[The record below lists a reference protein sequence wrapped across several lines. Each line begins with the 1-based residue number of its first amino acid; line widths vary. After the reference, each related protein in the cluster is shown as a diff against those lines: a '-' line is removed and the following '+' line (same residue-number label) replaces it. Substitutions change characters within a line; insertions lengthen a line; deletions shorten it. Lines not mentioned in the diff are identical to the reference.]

1 MFDRQAI
8 PTIDERIE
16 KTQTKPKVNLKRK
29 STQKAPLTFSGYTNY
44 FIKKRET
51 LDAKGETKKT
61 EIKISH
67 ASGPILNSQQQIK
80 ASFLNPEIQYD
91 QDIVENWIPHMAY
104 SVVDESSG
112 QPLSAAEADS
122 RREEKK
128 NWIPHYFVNP
138 LQDLDYLVIEAI
150 SRMTFVGPLFDALL
164 RFIVGTGFRP
174 ELELINPDKDEDV
187 NEKLIDEHQEVID
200 TLLEIDNQISKDDS
214 RDLDTSF
221 TEKITAM
228 ISVTNLFNRGSLM
241 FGYEEPIKVNGTT
254 YKEIPSS
261 LKFAHPRDLG
271 IIEADPGTW
280 RLRSVQWRNAYYM
293 VPAKDMIYL
302 WNPLISAKTRNSWLY
317 GDSMLMPML
326 DASRTIRKNIGV
338 NFPAMGEASWSG
350 LFILAIK
357 PQGQT
362 LSDKEKEYDQVVKNF
377 VRGAPNILMEDPED
391 VKSFSTDFQPKIK
404 EFADLTEM
412 LLRYCVASTG
422 LPHSMFYD
430 ESTSNRSTMIGK
442 IQMATATVINPMRQ
456 WIGREISNQWY
467 NRWFRLIYKDKKDLM
482 ETFRIKMVFD
492 DLRVE
497 EWFDK
502 IEAVND
508 LDSRKQL
515 TDVSYGEMAGIDNY
529 QNKVEADAEVTP
541 GGEGKSEFKFGDDQG
556 NQFEIKKR
564 KEFAGKTKKKA

>member
-1 MFDRQAI
+1 MFDKQAI

-29 STQKAPLTFSGYTNY
+29 SKQKAPLTFSGYTDY

-51 LDAKGETKKT
+51 LDAKGQTKKT

-80 ASFLNPEIQYD
+80 ASFLNPEVQYD
-91 QDIVENWIPHMAY
+91 QDIVENWIPHMSY
-104 SVVDESSG
+104 SVVDEDSG
-112 QPLSAAEADS
+112 QALSAADADS
-122 RREEKK
+122 RREKNT

-174 ELELINPDKDEDV
+174 ELELINPDKDEDK
-187 NEKLIDEHQEVID
+187 NEKLIEKHQEVID
-200 TLLEIDNQISKDDS
+200 TLIGIDNQISKDDS

-228 ISVTNLFNRGSLM
+228 VSVTNIFNRGALM
-241 FGYEEPIKVNGTT
+241 FGYEDPIKVNGTT

-280 RLRSVQWRNAYYM
+280 RLKSVQWRNAYYM

-317 GDSMLMPML
+317 GDSMLLPML
-326 DASRTIRKNIGV
+326 DASRVIRKNIGV
-338 NFPAMGEASWSG
+338 NFPAMAEATWAG

-362 LSDKEKEYDQVVKNF
+362 LSEKEKEYDQVVKNF
-377 VRGAPNILMEDPED
+377 VRGAPNILMEDPEE
-391 VKSFSTDFQPKIK
+391 VKSFSTDFNPKIK

-442 IQMATATVINPMRQ
+442 IQMATSTVINPMRQ

-467 NRWFRLIYKDKKDLM
+467 NRWFRLIYKDKKDLL
-482 ETFRIKMVFD
+482 TKFRIKMVFD
-492 DLRVE
+492 DLRIE

-502 IEAVND
+502 IEAVNE

-515 TDVSYGEMAGIDNY
+515 TDNAYGEMAGIENY
-529 QNKVEADAEVTP
+529 TNKIEADAEVTP
-541 GGEGKSEFKFGDDQG
+541 GGNGPGNFKFGDDKG
-556 NQFEIKKR
+556 NKFEIKKR
-564 KEFAGKTKKKA
+564 KELSGTKKKA

>member
-1 MFDRQAI
+1 MFDKQAI

-16 KTQTKPKVNLKRK
+16 KTQKKPKVNLKRK
-29 STQKAPLTFSGYTNY
+29 SKQKAPLTFSGYTDY
-44 FIKKRET
+44 FIKRRET
-51 LDAKGETKKT
+51 LNAKGETVKT
-61 EIKISH
+61 EIKVSH

-80 ASFLNPEIQYD
+80 TSFLNPEVQYD
-91 QDIVENWIPHMAY
+91 QDLVENWIPHMTY
-104 SVVDESSG
+104 SVVDEDTG
-112 QPLSAAEADS
+112 QALSAADADS
-122 RREEKK
+122 RREKNT

-150 SRMTFVGPLFDALL
+150 ARMTFVGPLFDALL
-164 RFIVGTGFRP
+164 KFIVGTGFRP
-174 ELELINPDKDEDV
+174 ELELINPDKDEDK
-187 NEKLIDEHQEVID
+187 NEKLIEENQEVID
-200 TLLEIDNQISKDDS
+200 TLIGIDNQLSKDDS
-214 RDLDTSF
+214 QDLDTSF

-228 ISVTNLFNRGSLM
+228 ISVTNIFNRGSLM

-317 GDSMLMPML
+317 GDSMLLPML
-326 DASRTIRKNIGV
+326 DASRVIRKNIGV
-338 NFPAMGEASWSG
+338 NFPAMAEATWAG

-362 LSDKEKEYDQVVKNF
+362 ITDKEKEYDQVVKNF

-391 VKSFSTDFQPKIK
+391 VKSFSTDFNPKIK

-442 IQMATATVINPMRQ
+442 IQMATSTVINPMRQ

-482 ETFRIKMVFD
+482 KTFRIKMVFD
-492 DLRVE
+492 DLRIE

-515 TDVSYGEMAGIDNY
+515 TDAAYGEMAGIENY
-529 QNKVEADAEVTP
+529 VNKIEADAEVTP
-541 GGEGKSEFKFGDDQG
+541 GGEGKSKFQFGDDKG
-556 NQFEIKKR
+556 NNFEIKKR